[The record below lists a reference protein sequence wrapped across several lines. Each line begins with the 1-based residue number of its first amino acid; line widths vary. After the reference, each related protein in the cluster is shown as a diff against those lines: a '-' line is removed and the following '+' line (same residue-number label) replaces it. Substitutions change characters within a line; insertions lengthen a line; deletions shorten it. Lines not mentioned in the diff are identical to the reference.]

1 MRGKKFISL
10 TLSTMLCL
18 QLLPTASFAAAPAT
32 DTGNAGLIAEGD
44 YAIAGNG
51 VRVTYDADGQTI
63 TLYRTEGS
71 GLIQMSKPSP
81 LGGPVVGGQEV
92 QDFSHISCDVEQS
105 TSGVMGSGQRMT
117 ITSQSMSTGL
127 IRTYVLETSDIEEG
141 VVYTATSYE
150 AGASDVE
157 VSWFIGS
164 VYELYGAED
173 RIWSYNGGGEGPMH
187 YYDTLQKIDLT
198 DSGKFSRENKQDDT
212 AASIPV
218 SDIYIADGGIT
229 VGDASATRREVHTP
243 VQETSDS
250 AQVSIGWPGKVIAAG
265 SVIEIGESFAVVHPG
280 DYYNGLRGYKNAMDH
295 LGMIMPAPG
304 DIPDSSYDLRWE
316 SWGWGFNWTI
326 DLIIGKLDELQAAG
340 VKQITL
346 DDGWYTNAG
355 DWALNPEKFPNGASD
370 ALRLT
375 DAIHEHG
382 MTALLWWRPCDGGI
396 DSILYQQHP
405 EYFVMDADGRP
416 ARLPTPGGGT
426 NPSLGYALCPM
437 ADGAIASQVDFVNRA
452 MNDWGVRW
460 LQGRLCV
467 EYA

>member
-250 AQVSIGWPGKVIAAG
+250 AQVLS
-265 SVIEIGESFAVVHPG
+265 
-280 DYYNGLRGYKNAMDH
+280 
-295 LGMIMPAPG
+295 
-304 DIPDSSYDLRWE
+304 
-316 SWGWGFNWTI
+316 
-326 DLIIGKLDELQAAG
+326 LIHI
-340 VKQITL
+340 
-346 DDGWYTNAG
+346 
-355 DWALNPEKFPNGASD
+355 
-370 ALRLT
+370 
-375 DAIHEHG
+375 
-382 MTALLWWRPCDGGI
+382 
-396 DSILYQQHP
+396 
-405 EYFVMDADGRP
+405 
-416 ARLPTPGGGT
+416 
-426 NPSLGYALCPM
+426 
-437 ADGAIASQVDFVNRA
+437 
-452 MNDWGVRW
+452 
-460 LQGRLCV
+460 
-467 EYA
+467 

>member
-280 DYYNGLRGYKNAMDH
+280 DYYNG
-295 LGMIMPAPG
+295 
-304 DIPDSSYDLRWE
+304 
-316 SWGWGFNWTI
+316 F
-326 DLIIGKLDELQAAG
+326 
-340 VKQITL
+340 
-346 DDGWYTNAG
+346 
-355 DWALNPEKFPNGASD
+355 
-370 ALRLT
+370 
-375 DAIHEHG
+375 
-382 MTALLWWRPCDGGI
+382 
-396 DSILYQQHP
+396 
-405 EYFVMDADGRP
+405 
-416 ARLPTPGGGT
+416 
-426 NPSLGYALCPM
+426 
-437 ADGAIASQVDFVNRA
+437 
-452 MNDWGVRW
+452 
-460 LQGRLCV
+460 
-467 EYA
+467 